1 MITLK
6 EWQVVC
12 GQYDCTPED
21 YCTSCGESNDYAGY
35 WD

>member
-1 MITLK
+1 MTTLTK
-6 EWQVVC
+6 WQVVC

-21 YCTSCGESNDYAGY
+21 YCTLCGESNDYAGY